1 MYNTQTHLALCP
13 RCVCGKLPY
22 YQEEETTQQIGL
34 HPHFLL
40 PYPLNDTLILKT
52 ATLLLPPN
60 SSTKCLNSSFNIFN
74 TFIGFG
80 TTYQLHQLLIFWRS
94 YIGKRCLDSI
104 ASSLA
109 FQESNRQTT
118 SRVAR
123 LHWMPKSIQHLWTSK
138 ILQIE
143 KHRKA
148 SAWTLFFILFHVVS
162 LVLVQL
168 LNHSFDSFI
177 LKANADQ
184 TILCESENN
193 ETHVR
198 TFWNALDHLCTQFP
212 GSFDRNLTPKRHVFG
227 LAGPRMGPRSQGT
240 ET

>member
-1 MYNTQTHLALCP
+1 MYNTQTHLALRP
-13 RCVCGKLPY
+13 RCVPGKLPY
-22 YQEEETTQQIGL
+22 YQEEETTQWHPNPQNCHIVVASKLL
-34 HPHFLL
+34 HEMLELFLQHL
-40 PYPLNDTLILKT
+40 QHID
-52 ATLLLPPN
+52 
-60 SSTKCLNSSFNIFN
+60 
-74 TFIGFG
+74 FG
-80 TTYQLHQLLIFWRS
+80 TTYQLLIFWRS
-94 YIGKRCLDSI
+94 YIGKRCLASI

-123 LHWMPKSIQHLWTSK
+123 LHWMPRSIIQHLWTSK

-168 LNHSFDSFI
+168 LNQSFDSFI

-184 TILCESENN
+184 TILCESENH
-193 ETHVR
+193 E
-198 TFWNALDHLCTQFP
+198 
-212 GSFDRNLTPKRHVFG
+212 
-227 LAGPRMGPRSQGT
+227 
-240 ET
+240 